1 MKLIVEGISSLVNVE
16 GKNPI
21 MNTIVSKTNSEYL
34 MYKIKSAIEPR
45 VRGKLKSL

>member
-1 MKLIVEGISSLVNVE
+1 MEGIISLVNGE
-16 GKNPI
+16 GKNSI
-21 MNTIVSKTNSEYL
+21 MNTIVSKTNSEYI